1 MLLLSLLMVFKHEG
15 GLRICIFFG
24 LNPMI
29 TDMLLIIQTDSQPVE
44 EAKDMFPSYC
54 GILLTWVG
62 GEVNPPYKS
71 FPDFLK
77 QKIY

>member
-1 MLLLSLLMVFKHEG
+1 
-15 GLRICIFFG
+15 
-24 LNPMI
+24 MI
-29 TDMLLIIQTDSQPVE
+29 TDMLLLVQTDSQPVE

-54 GILLTWVG
+54 GIMLTWVG
-62 GEVNPPYKS
+62 GEVSPPSKS